1 MTNLK
6 VPRRKLVRYFTDSFH
21 TSWIM
26 AENNVKKNFSE
37 LSLTGFIST
46 VLVAKLCKK
55 IKNFFD
61 KCLLFHSV
69 NSMCFLRFNMMWK
82 NGFLDNCPQRKLPST
97 PKLILSQTLTLNGG
111 HVFSG
116 AIVWLPSNP
125 KTNPDLDPNPNPNQ
139 GEIVRIPKR
148 GYFSICCEQSKKKKK
163 LLFQRKKAASESYS
177 SKYLYAK
184 RSNHYK
190 LFLKKRCSSFWLTW
204 KS

>member
-21 TSWIM
+21 SSWIM

-139 GEIVRIPKR
+139 GQFSSGGNCPDTEKR
-148 GYFSICCEQSKKKKK
+148 LFFHLLWTVNKIKKTTLSKEKSSQWE
-163 LLFQRKKAASESYS
+163 LFVKISV
-177 SKYLYAK
+177 
-184 RSNHYK
+184 
-190 LFLKKRCSSFWLTW
+190 C
-204 KS
+204 